1 MYIKLVG
8 IQNDM
13 SKFLQHDGL
22 YKIDCQNLYTTL
34 FIPNQ
39 QQLRA
44 MSIIVESSEIP
55 TKSRYLH
62 KIYSFIHLT
71 RQCKRRI
78 KANEINFNSIQSLYL
93 CRVNFLVL
101 MPVRFST
108 YLRLPQERRSQ
119 ASPCDTGRI
128 NLFEMFYSS
137 PDWNGQGPGQP
148 SPSIHCLAAMSPVV
162 VIPPPAPWR
171 PTLAP
176 LCGQIWK
183 VYRYVSENKDD

>member
-55 TKSRYLH
+55 TKSRYLY

-71 RQCKRRI
+71 R
-78 KANEINFNSIQSLYL
+78 AYEAY
-93 CRVNFLVL
+93 
-101 MPVRFST
+101 
-108 YLRLPQERRSQ
+108 
-119 ASPCDTGRI
+119 
-128 NLFEMFYSS
+128 
-137 PDWNGQGPGQP
+137 
-148 SPSIHCLAAMSPVV
+148 
-162 VIPPPAPWR
+162 
-171 PTLAP
+171 
-176 LCGQIWK
+176 
-183 VYRYVSENKDD
+183 

>member
-22 YKIDCQNLYTTL
+22 YKIDCQNLYTTF

-93 CRVNFLVL
+93 CWVNFLVL

-108 YLRLPQERRSQ
+108 YLRSPQERRSRAFQ
-119 ASPCDTGRI
+119 SFLYRRYKFSLI
-128 NLFEMFYSS
+128 FLFFSHWKS
-137 PDWNGQGPGQP
+137 FGQP
-148 SPSIHCLAAMSPVV
+148 SPSTHRLASMSPVV
-162 VIPPPAPWR
+162 VHPPPHPWR
-171 PTLAP
+171 PRLAP
-176 LCGQIWK
+176 Q
-183 VYRYVSENKDD
+183 

>member
-22 YKIDCQNLYTTL
+22 YKIDCQNLYTTF

-93 CRVNFLVL
+93 CWVNFLVL

-108 YLRLPQERRSQ
+108 YLWSPQERRSQ
-119 ASPCDTGRI
+119 AI
-128 NLFEMFYSS
+128 
-137 PDWNGQGPGQP
+137 
-148 SPSIHCLAAMSPVV
+148 PVLPV
-162 VIPPPAPWR
+162 SVI
-171 PTLAP
+171 
-176 LCGQIWK
+176 
-183 VYRYVSENKDD
+183 